1 VNLIDNTLLVR
12 GGKGDKDRVT
22 ILSSKLIPALKKQ
35 FSFSKALFKSYRVAV
50 SLPEAICRKY
60 KNAGFEWKWQYVFPA
75 NRLTINPDTGEIC
88 RYHLHCSGIQRAM
101 RTAVIKSGIS
111 KRATI
116 HTLRHCFATHLLMN
130 GVDLCEIQ
138 ELLGHKNLETT
149 RIYLHVVKA
158 LKPITQSPLD
168 LLT

>member
-1 VNLIDNTLLVR
+1 
-12 GGKGDKDRVT
+12 
-22 ILSSKLIPALKKQ
+22 
-35 FSFSKALFKSYRVAV
+35 
-50 SLPEAICRKY
+50 
-60 KNAGFEWKWQYVFPA
+60 
-75 NRLTINPDTGEIC
+75 
-88 RYHLHCSGIQRAM
+88 
-101 RTAVIKSGIS
+101 
-111 KRATI
+111 
-116 HTLRHCFATHLLMN
+116 MN

>member
-1 VNLIDNTLLVR
+1 
-12 GGKGDKDRVT
+12 
-22 ILSSKLIPALKKQ
+22 
-35 FSFSKALFKSYRVAV
+35 
-50 SLPEAICRKY
+50 
-60 KNAGFEWKWQYVFPA
+60 
-75 NRLTINPDTGEIC
+75 
-88 RYHLHCSGIQRAM
+88 M

-158 LKPITQSPLD
+158 LKPVTQSPLD
-168 LLT
+168 LLN